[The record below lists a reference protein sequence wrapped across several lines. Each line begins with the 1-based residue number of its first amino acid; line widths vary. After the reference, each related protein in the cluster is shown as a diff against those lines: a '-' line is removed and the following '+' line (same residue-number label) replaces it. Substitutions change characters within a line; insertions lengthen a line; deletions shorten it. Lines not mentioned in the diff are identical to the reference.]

1 LRLKHGATS
10 PYRQARFPYGFRK
23 ACTEAFKPETVK
35 NAFAAAGLVPYE
47 LDRVISK
54 LDVQLRT
61 PISII
66 IIILSENTHCAYST
80 NFHRLANTLFAISI
94 RNYEYSQQPYIFFLG
109 RSVSVTQ
116 FILFIIHGNPWILWI
131 LPQPRVEGGL
141 TFSVLGSV
149 KTKVKNSS

>member
-1 LRLKHGATS
+1 VQRQ

-23 ACTEAFKPETVK
+23 ACTEAFIPETVK

-66 IIILSENTHCAYST
+66 IIILSENTHCEYST

-94 RNYEYSQQPYIFFLG
+94 RNYEYSQQPYKFFFWVDQ
-109 RSVSVTQ
+109 SVSHNLSCLLS
-116 FILFIIHGNPWILWI
+116 IDIHGFYGYCRSLGW
-131 LPQPRVEGGL
+131 RVD
-141 TFSVLGSV
+141 
-149 KTKVKNSS
+149 